1 MTPHGRIMVIDDEPD
16 IVEVVRTYLEREGF
30 EVLTSSDGAQAIE
43 AVDRFAPDLVILD
56 VMLPGLDGLNVCREI
71 RKTRTM
77 PILMLSARGDD
88 LDKILGLEIGA
99 DDYMTKPFNPKE
111 LVARVRA
118 MFRRQRMA
126 GSSGDEEI
134 IVRRKLRVEVAAQR
148 VLLDGTEVRLTPIEF
163 GLLKTLAA
171 NAGTVLSRQD
181 LMTRVWGPDYFGDER
196 TVDVHIRHLRAKL
209 QAAAAGP
216 QYVVSVWGVGYKY
229 ET

>member
-1 MTPHGRIMVIDDEPD
+1 MSGRVLIVDDEAD
-16 IVEVVRTYLEREGF
+16 IVEVARTYLEREGF
-30 EVLTSSDGAQAIE
+30 EVTIAGSGPAALE
-43 AVDRFAPDLVILD
+43 AVEKAPPDLVVLD

-71 RKTRTM
+71 RKTHTM

-118 MFRRQRMA
+118 MFRRKRMA
-126 GSSGDEEI
+126 ASAEEEV
-134 IVRRKLRVEVAAQR
+134 IVRRALRVEVAAQR
-148 VLLDGTEVRLTPIEF
+148 ATLDGAELRLTPIEF
-163 GLLKTLAA
+163 LLLRTLAG

-181 LMTRVWGPDYFGDER
+181 LMNRVWGPDYFGDER
-196 TVDVHIRHLRAKL
+196 TVDVHVRHVRAKM
-209 QAAAAGP
+209 QAVTRGP
-216 QYVVSVWGVGYKY
+216 QYIVSVWGVGYKY

>member
-1 MTPHGRIMVIDDEPD
+1 MIVDDEPD
-16 IVEVVRTYLEREGF
+16 IVEVVRTYLERDGF
-30 EVLTSSDGAQAIE
+30 EVHASANGAEALE
-43 AVDRFAPDLVILD
+43 AVARLAPDVIILD

-118 MFRRQRMA
+118 MMRRQRMT
-126 GSSGDEEI
+126 GGEEDV
-134 IVRRKLRVEVAAQR
+134 IVRRNLRIEVGGQR

-163 GLLKTLAA
+163 GLLKALAG
-171 NAGTVLSRQD
+171 NAGNVLSRQD
-181 LMTRVWGPDYFGDER
+181 LLDRVWGADFFGDER
-196 TVDVHIRHLRAKL
+196 TVDVHIRHVRGKL
-209 QAAAAGP
+209 QAVVPGP
-216 QYVVSVWGVGYKY
+216 QYIVSVWGVGYKY
-229 ET
+229 EA